1 MDPVSCY
8 SGSSYA
14 ERPTSLIWQDQRF
27 EISKIISGDLYPE
40 KKRFTVQIVTGEYF
54 LLEYNFFI
62 DQWVII
68 PL

>member
-1 MDPVSCY
+1 MEKVSCY
-8 SGSSYA
+8 SGSSYP
-14 ERPTSLIWQDQRF
+14 ERPKSLVWRDQQL
-27 EISKIISGDLYPE
+27 EISKVISGDICPD

-62 DQWVII
+62 DQWVIT

>member
-1 MDPVSCY
+1 MDTVSCY
-8 SGSSYA
+8 SGSSYS
-14 ERPTSLIWQDQRF
+14 ERPKTLFWCDQQL
-27 EISKIISGDLYPE
+27 EITKVISGDLCPD

-62 DQWVII
+62 DQWVIT